1 MEAKKKAVP
10 LERDVDKSQNQ
21 SDDVGSKEDRYI
33 INERR
38 KIQHRAKLRHTVFPH
53 GLPPRHYMLNFR
65 DQTRLGAFIHVWP

>member
-33 INERR
+33 INERQ
-38 KIQHRAKLRHTVFPH
+38 KIQHRAKLRHAVF
-53 GLPPRHYMLNFR
+53 PPRHYMLKFQ
-65 DQTRLGAFIHVWP
+65 DQTMPGVFIHARP